1 MTATTIPL
9 AALPTPADDDKWR
22 RDQWGRYLVLPPGG
36 EKPVGYTRATT
47 VAETLDHGYGL
58 PPWFATMA
66 VCGTMMRPGLRA
78 QWEALIAQY
87 GDPWYADPAGK
98 KACKKLVEECAAMGG
113 ANDRREIGT
122 ALHKVTELVDRGKTP
137 EYLSEETRADVE
149 AYQAAL
155 AEAGITFDP
164 DYIETTVVLDEHR
177 VAGTV
182 DRLKMWVPSFE
193 LPLVGDLKTGADLGY
208 SWQSIATQIAI
219 YSRGEACYRQGAAED
234 GSQDERLPM
243 PEVDQENGLI
253 IWLPAGTGTCELFL
267 VDLTAGWESFSH
279 SMWTREWRNRCVAMP
294 LDSGDRWHRPPGDDD
309 LLNDLTES
317 LAALQAEPEIDVDHQ
332 PGPIARTPARVI
344 AEAEQRLS
352 FTMQL
357 RAWLQHRIREIGAH
371 PQARNDLALSWPAD
385 TPALLTSEDH
395 SPEDLAAIELV
406 LNAVERRHKLP
417 FPQPG
422 PEPESPEALV
432 LHMFPGATTIT
443 TEDNAS

>member
-1 MTATTIPL
+1 MSVSTIPL
-9 AALPTPADDDKWR
+9 AALPVDGKWR
-22 RDQWGRYLVLPPGG
+22 RDQWGRYLILPPDGD
-36 EKPVGYTRATT
+36 KPTGYTRATT

-78 QWEALIAQY
+78 QWEALLAEWD
-87 GDPWYADPAGK
+87 GDPWYADPEGK

-122 ALHKVTELVDRGKTP
+122 ALHKVTELIDRGRTP
-137 EYLSEETRADVE
+137 EYLSDETVADVA
-149 AYQAAL
+149 AYRAAL
-155 AEAGITFDP
+155 TGAGITFDP
-164 DYIETTVVLDEHR
+164 DYIETTVVLDSHR

-182 DRLKMWVPSFE
+182 DRLKMRVPGFE

-267 VDLTAGWESFSH
+267 VDLTAGWESFAH

-294 LDSGDRWHRPPGDDD
+294 LDSDDRWHSSDD

-317 LAALQAEPEIDVDHQ
+317 LAVLQAANPPDKPPNPPVIDVDL
-332 PGPIARTPARVI
+332 PEPEPV
-344 AEAEQRLS
+344 S

-357 RAWLQHRIREIGAH
+357 RAWLQHRIRLIGAH
-371 PQARNDLALSWPAD
+371 AKARDDLALSWPAD

-395 SPEDLAAIELV
+395 TPEDLAAIELV
-406 LNAVERRHKLP
+406 LNAVERRHTLP
-417 FPQPG
+417 FPQPR
-422 PEPESPEALV
+422 PEPETPEALV
-432 LHMFPGATTIT
+432 LHMFPGATTTDIP
-443 TEDNAS
+443 TEDKS